1 MRKDLIHQRS
11 GCIME
16 LTPFSKGL
24 WAGDNKFLHHLFTD
38 ILTSVHITREI
49 PEDAI
54 FGPCLL
60 QNTFYDTVAF
70 IALKSSDRRSAPYV
84 FRVDA
89 TAISSTT
96 DGVSWLKLVQAAN
109 NTKEQNLEAYLKSG
123 QLYYR
128 STRRINKDE
137 ELFVWYDSE
146 LSTLL
151 GFTDIKTRADSNTF
165 RCVDCDQELK
175 YENPYLAHVRF
186 LCGKRKEGLA
196 WRDLQALGA
205 AQTSLLKEPERIIED
220 RVTNFHRIAHDLEHS
235 KRKPGAQDE
244 SRPSAASKRKQDG
257 GEENKVRKTVLLE
270 KTNHLASE
278 QGEQLP
284 KEGASVRPALAV
296 SVWRLHSDKFMLK
309 KDSAGHNTSAFTEVR
324 RLRDKVRAD
333 KAEGN
338 DKESDSELT
347 RKVGLRTDVVLSST
361 GSAFSSVLPSS
372 AREEQKS
379 AFCQP
384 HRRTALGPSML
395 VAHTLHSPSECSRDF
410 PDSIPSNG
418 LPGHTSLLGSKLL
431 SAELGG
437 SHILHTSV
445 STHSPF
451 LYSTELWPKPVGVQ
465 LQSTSSLTLLPPS
478 YTSFA
483 VSAQNWCAKCNASFR
498 MTSDLVFHMRSHHKK
513 EYATDYLSQRRREDK
528 LTCPICNEFFR
539 ERHHLSRHMTS
550 HN

>member
-1 MRKDLIHQRS
+1 
-11 GCIME
+11 ME

-24 WAGDNKFLHHLFTD
+24 WAGDNKFLHHHFTD

-54 FGPCLL
+54 FGPCIL
-60 QNTFYDTVAF
+60 QNTFYDTIAF
-70 IALKSSDRRSAPYV
+70 IALKSSDRRSVPYV

-89 TAISSTT
+89 TAMNSST
-96 DGVSWLKLVQAAN
+96 DGVSWLRLVQAAN
-109 NTKEQNLEAYLKSG
+109 NPKEQNLEAYLKSG

-128 STRRINKDE
+128 STRRIGKDE
-137 ELFVWYDSE
+137 ELFVWYDRE

-151 GFTDIKTRADSNTF
+151 GFTDIKTRAGSNAF
-165 RCVDCDQELK
+165 RCGDCDQELK

-186 LCGKRKEGLA
+186 LCGKGKDSLP
-196 WRDLQALGA
+196 WRDVQALGFGPGGPSK
-205 AQTSLLKEPERIIED
+205 TTEIRDKE

-235 KRKPGAQDE
+235 RKNEGRPGTGKNAG
-244 SRPSAASKRKQDG
+244 KRKQDG
-257 GEENKVRKTVLLE
+257 GEENRVRKTVLLE
-270 KTNHLASE
+270 KTNNLRVSD
-278 QGEQLP
+278 QGGGS
-284 KEGASVRPALAV
+284 KEEMGVRPALAL
-296 SVWRLHSDKFMLK
+296 SVWKLNSDRFVLR
-309 KDSAGHNTSAFTEVR
+309 KDWSQHNSSSAFTEVR
-324 RLRDKVRAD
+324 RLRERG

-338 DKESDSELT
+338 GKEGGPEFSSKL
-347 RKVGLRTDVVLSST
+347 GLRTDVVLSSS

-372 AREEQKS
+372 ARGDQKS

-384 HRRTALGPSML
+384 GRRTGEGTSLQLARDLADPLAPSHLLGH
-395 VAHTLHSPSECSRDF
+395 A
-410 PDSIPSNG
+410 N
-418 LPGHTSLLGSKLL
+418 LLGSKFLG
-431 SAELGG
+431 AELNNAQV
-437 SHILHTSV
+437 LHTSLTA
-445 STHSPF
+445 SSPF
-451 LYSTELWPKPVGVQ
+451 VYTTELWPKPAGVQ

-483 VSAQNWCAKCNASFR
+483 VSSQNWCAKCNASFR

-513 EYATDYLSQRRREDK
+513 EYAADYPSQRRREDK

>member
-1 MRKDLIHQRS
+1 
-11 GCIME
+11 ME

-24 WAGDNKFLHHLFTD
+24 WAGDNKFLHHHFTD

-54 FGPCLL
+54 FGPCIL
-60 QNTFYDTVAF
+60 QNNFYDTIAF

-89 TAISSTT
+89 TAMNSST
-96 DGVSWLKLVQAAN
+96 DGVSWLRLVQAAN

-128 STRRINKDE
+128 STRRISKDE
-137 ELFVWYDSE
+137 ELFVWYDRE

-151 GFTDIKTRADSNTF
+151 GFTDIKAQAGPNTF

-186 LCGKRKEGLA
+186 LCGKRKDYLA
-196 WRDLQALGA
+196 WRDFQALGFGHNGLFKD
-205 AQTSLLKEPERIIED
+205 TYKSTEVKDKD

-235 KRKPGAQDE
+235 KKKSAVQDE
-244 SRPSAASKRKQDG
+244 GRSSTEKNANKRKQEG
-257 GEENKVRKTVLLE
+257 PEENKIRKTVLLE
-270 KTNHLASE
+270 KTNHLVCD
-278 QGEQLP
+278 QGGIS
-284 KEGASVRPALAV
+284 KEDPSLCPALAV
-296 SVWRLHSDKFMLK
+296 SVWKLNSDKYLLK
-309 KDSAGHNTSAFTEVR
+309 KDSSQHKTSAFTEVR
-324 RLRDKVRAD
+324 RAREKGKAD
-333 KAEGN
+333 KTEGN
-338 DKESDSELT
+338 AKESTPDFT

-361 GSAFSSVLPSS
+361 GSAFSSVMPSG

-384 HRRTALGPSML
+384 NRRTGEGPSMRL
-395 VAHTLHSPSECSRDF
+395 AHALHASTECARDI
-410 PDSIPSNG
+410 PDSITSSH
-418 LPGHTSLLGSKLL
+418 LLGHTNLLGSKYI
-431 SAELGG
+431 STDLGN

-445 STHSPF
+445 TTNGPF
-451 LYSTELWPKPVGVQ
+451 LYSTDMWPKPVGVQ

-478 YTSFA
+478 YTSFG

-513 EYATDYLSQRRREDK
+513 EYATDYLSKRRREEK

>member
-1 MRKDLIHQRS
+1 M
-11 GCIME
+11 ME

-24 WAGDNKFLHHLFTD
+24 WAGDNKFLHHHFTD

-54 FGPCLL
+54 FGPCIL
-60 QNTFYDTVAF
+60 QNTFYDTIAF
-70 IALKSSDRRSAPYV
+70 IALKSSDRRSVPYV

-89 TAISSTT
+89 TAMNSST
-96 DGVSWLKLVQAAN
+96 DGVSWLRLVQAAN
-109 NTKEQNLEAYLKSG
+109 NPKEQNLEAYLKSG

-128 STRRINKDE
+128 STRRISKDE
-137 ELFVWYDSE
+137 ELFVWYDKE

-151 GFTDIKTRADSNTF
+151 GFTDIKTRAGSNAF

-186 LCGKRKEGLA
+186 LCGKRKDYLA
-196 WRDLQALGA
+196 WRDFQAPGLGHNA
-205 AQTSLLKEPERIIED
+205 LFKEPYKITEVKDKE

-235 KRKPGAQDE
+235 KKKPGGQDE
-244 SRPSAASKRKQDG
+244 GRSLTERSSSKRKQDG
-257 GEENKVRKTVLLE
+257 GEEDKIRKTVLLE
-270 KTNHLASE
+270 KTNNLVFE
-278 QGEQLP
+278 QGGIS
-284 KEGASVRPALAV
+284 KEDTSVCPALAV
-296 SVWRLHSDKFMLK
+296 SVWKLNSDKFLLK
-309 KDSAGHNTSAFTEVR
+309 KDSAPHNTSAFTEVR
-324 RLRDKVRAD
+324 RLREKG
-333 KAEGN
+333 KAEKTEGGG
-338 DKESDSELT
+338 KEGAPDLA
-347 RKVGLRTDVVLSST
+347 RKVGLTTGVVLSST

-384 HRRTALGPSML
+384 NRRTVEGGSSML
-395 VAHTLHSPSECSRDF
+395 LAHALHAHADCARDL
-410 PDSIPSNG
+410 PESIASSQLHAN
-418 LPGHTSLLGSKLL
+418 LLGSKFISADL
-431 SAELGG
+431 SN

-445 STHSPF
+445 TANSPF
-451 LYSTELWPKPVGVQ
+451 LYSTDMWPKPVGVQ

-513 EYATDYLSQRRREDK
+513 EYAADYLSQRRREEK